1 MGMLGRV
8 PSPVRSVV
16 PSLAKLARQG
26 KNLAQIA
33 NVTDIASPRGAMAM
47 RVYLVVID
55 ESEEALTA
63 LRFAARRAAKTN
75 GTVHLLA
82 VVAPQ
87 PFNAFAGV
95 QATIEEEARS
105 RAEALATSAAGSLVS
120 ESGRMPVISVI
131 QGEAEKIV
139 REYLAEHPEVSALV
153 LGAAREGGPG
163 PLVQHFTGHL
173 SHLPCPLFVIP
184 GSLSA
189 DDIDRVS

>member
-1 MGMLGRV
+1 
-8 PSPVRSVV
+8 
-16 PSLAKLARQG
+16 
-26 KNLAQIA
+26 
-33 NVTDIASPRGAMAM
+33 M

-63 LRFAARRAAKTN
+63 LRFAARRAA
-75 GTVHLLA
+75 GTDGAVHLLA

-105 RAEALATSAAGSLVS
+105 RAEALAAAAAGSLMS

-131 QGEAEKIV
+131 QGEAEKVV
-139 REYLAEHPEVSALV
+139 RDYLADHPEVSALV
-153 LGAAREGGPG
+153 LGAAKDGGPG
-163 PLVQHFTGHL
+163 PLVQHFVSHV
-173 SHLPCPLFVIP
+173 SHLPCPLFVLP

-189 DDIDRVS
+189 EDIDRVS